1 MAISLAKGQKI
12 SLTKDNAGLS
22 KVRVGLGWDQV
33 KKSSGGLF
41 GSLFGGSAGGAEID
55 IDASVF
61 MLGEN
66 GKAIGSTPI
75 VYFGKLASDC
85 GSIRHA
91 GDNRTGAGDGDDE
104 TIIVDLSRVPSNVHK
119 LSFVVNI
126 YNGTK
131 NNQHFGMIENA
142 FIRLVDDRNG
152 SELIR
157 YNLTDDYNGK
167 LAVFVAD
174 MYRDGS
180 EWKFSAVGEGTTDTG
195 LNDMSRR
202 FK

>member
-33 KKSSGGLF
+33 KKSGGGVF
-41 GSLFGGSAGGAEID
+41 GKLFGGSVGGAEID

-66 GKAIGSTPI
+66 GKGIGPTPL
-75 VYFGKLASDC
+75 VYYGKEVSAC
-85 GSIRHA
+85 GSIRHT

-104 TIIVDLSRVPSNVHK
+104 VILLDLSKVPSNVNK

-126 YNGTK
+126 YKGK
-131 NNQHFGMIENA
+131 DRNQHFGMIENA
-142 FIRLVDDRNG
+142 FIRLVDERNG

-180 EWKFSAVGEGTTDTG
+180 EWKFSAVGEGTTDVG
-195 LNDMSRR
+195 LETMQLR
-202 FK
+202 FM

>member
-12 SLTKDNAGLS
+12 SLTKENAGLT

-33 KKSSGGLF
+33 KKSGGGLF
-41 GSLFGGSAGGAEID
+41 KNLLGGSGGGAEID

-75 VYFGKLASDC
+75 VYFGKLNSAC
-85 GSIRHA
+85 GSVIHT

-104 TIIVDLSRVPSNVHK
+104 TIIVDLSKVPSNVHK

-126 YNGTK
+126 YNGK
-131 NNQHFGMIENA
+131 SNNQHFGMIENA
-142 FIRLVDDRNG
+142 FIRLVDERNG
-152 SELIR
+152 SEMVR
-157 YNLTDDYNGK
+157 YNLTEDYNGK
-167 LAVFVAD
+167 LAVFVAE

-195 LNDMSRR
+195 LNEMSRR